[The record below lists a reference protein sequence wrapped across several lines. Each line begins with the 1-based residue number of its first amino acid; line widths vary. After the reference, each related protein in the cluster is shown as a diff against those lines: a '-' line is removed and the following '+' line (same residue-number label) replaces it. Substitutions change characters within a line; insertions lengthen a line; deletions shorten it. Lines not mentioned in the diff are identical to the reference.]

1 MFDKSRTIEF
11 GGRKMANVP
20 NIGSAEFESQVV
32 QSSEPVVV
40 DFTATWCPPCKM
52 LSPVL
57 DQVSQK
63 FAGRAKIVKVDID
76 ENSELATKF
85 GVQTIPNLIFFRDGQ
100 VVGQAV
106 GYMNESQLSSKIEDV
121 IAGR

>member
-1 MFDKSRTIEF
+1 
-11 GGRKMANVP
+11 MANVAT
-20 NIGSAEFESQVV
+20 IGAANFQSEVV